1 MHRRVIQVRSMREVQ
16 SAARVLI
23 DRCKARLV
31 ARGAAPSGRAPRS
44 CWLRCNTNCTRCPRI
59 AESDA
64 RFGGAVVTPIW
75 GSCGMALS
83 ATAGAPAGRSGAS
96 GRGCRHRVPVQLAGG
111 RERRGGRPGSK
122 FVPDARA
129 ATLGRAQGGN
139 DAACERAKQQD
150 YVAMVY
156 ARSRPPSFLTAG
168 VAARRGEN
176 RQINKVRFSTIY
188 Y

>member
-1 MHRRVIQVRSMREVQ
+1 MGWDGRGGEGMGGGGRGGEGQPERRHPRD
-16 SAARVLI
+16 AA
-23 DRCKARLV
+23 C
-31 ARGAAPSGRAPRS
+31 G
-44 CWLRCNTNCTRCPRI
+44 PRI
-59 AESDA
+59 AESDG

-96 GRGCRHRVPVQLAGG
+96 GRGCRHRVPGQLAGG
-111 RERRGGRPGSK
+111 RGRRGGRPGSK

>member
-1 MHRRVIQVRSMREVQ
+1 
-16 SAARVLI
+16 
-23 DRCKARLV
+23 
-31 ARGAAPSGRAPRS
+31 
-44 CWLRCNTNCTRCPRI
+44 
-59 AESDA
+59 
-64 RFGGAVVTPIW
+64 
-75 GSCGMALS
+75 MALS

-111 RERRGGRPGSK
+111 RGRRGGRPGSK

-150 YVAMVY
+150 YAAMVY
-156 ARSRPPSFLTAG
+156 AWSRSPSYLRAG

-176 RQINKVRFSTIY
+176 RILVRNVGEIFCHEKLSNK
-188 Y
+188 

>member
-1 MHRRVIQVRSMREVQ
+1 
-16 SAARVLI
+16 
-23 DRCKARLV
+23 
-31 ARGAAPSGRAPRS
+31 
-44 CWLRCNTNCTRCPRI
+44 
-59 AESDA
+59 
-64 RFGGAVVTPIW
+64 
-75 GSCGMALS
+75 MALS

-111 RERRGGRPGSK
+111 RGRRRGRPGSK

-168 VAARRGEN
+168 VARSRRGAV
-176 RQINKVRFSTIY
+176 KTVKSTKYVSVQFIISIQSY
-188 Y
+188 F